1 MNTNHLLSRLKKA
14 SQSQSKLARITMRR
28 KTFLTPLLYFIAF
41 LVRAHNFAEYI
52 NSTTVFLH
60 SKYSNVASVR
70 KKCSKCVLKF
80 IEPARLSPYQLM
92 VVAEATRQSPHYFTQ
107 YFQVM
112 SRILNLKCCRFN
124 ISRPTIGLADDL
136 HKKSHKIR
144 RLFMPPSDDLRMGCQ
159 QPIIASDMSYRL
171 PKLLS

>member
-1 MNTNHLLSRLKKA
+1 
-14 SQSQSKLARITMRR
+14 MRR

-92 VVAEATRQSPHYFTQ
+92 VVAKATRQSPHYFTQ

-124 ISRPTIGLADDL
+124 IFRPTIGLADDL
-136 HKKSHKIR
+136 HKKSHQLR
-144 RLFMPPSDDLRMGCQ
+144 RLLCRRATIHEWVVNSRSSLQICLNDFQSFYLEQKRF
-159 QPIIASDMSYRL
+159 QPVFV
-171 PKLLS
+171 KV